1 MNIEQL
7 QTKFEAYLLTEK
19 RVATNTLSSYKR
31 DLAQFIAFVQKESF
45 SIDTLTSNDLKK
57 FVHYLFGLKLGA
69 RSIAR
74 KISTLKAFFS
84 YLYTHFNIK
93 NSAKELCFPKIE
105 KKLPAYL
112 SEEEVRRIL
121 TQAEQDTSVLG
132 ARNTIM
138 LYLLYVSGMRVS
150 ELIMLCVEDFHFDTG
165 FVSVTGKSGKQR
177 MIPLPVAIISLLQ
190 SYIQSLQNSIKEIN
204 NKNSFYVFPIV
215 YGKVIKPIS
224 RQSCWMILKK
234 LCINAGI
241 KRPVSPHQLRHSFA
255 THMLGN
261 GADLRSLQMLLGH
274 ETISTVQIYTHI
286 ETSQL
291 RKIYDKKHPRS

>member
-1 MNIEQL
+1 MNTEQL

-19 RVATNTLSSYKR
+19 RVAINTLSSYKR
-31 DLAQFIAFVQKESF
+31 DLEQFIAFVKKESL
-45 SIDTLTSNDLKK
+45 SLDMLTGEDLKK
-57 FVHYLFGLKLGA
+57 FVHYLFGLKLSA

-84 YLYTHFNIK
+84 YLHTHFNIK
-93 NSAKELCFPKIE
+93 NSAKELCFPKTE

-112 SEEEVRRIL
+112 SEEEVKRIL

-150 ELIMLCVEDFHFDTG
+150 ELIKLCVADFHFDTG
-165 FVSVTGKSGKQR
+165 FVSVTGKGGKQR

-190 SYIQSLQNSIKEIN
+190 SYIQSLQNSIKETN
-204 NKNSFYVFPIV
+204 SKNSFYVFPIV
-215 YGKVIKPIS
+215 YSKTIKPIS

-274 ETISTVQIYTHI
+274 ETISTVQIYTHV

>member
-1 MNIEQL
+1 MNMEQL

-31 DLAQFIAFVQKESF
+31 DLEQFVAFMKKESL
-45 SIDTLTSNDLKK
+45 SIDALTGDDLKK
-57 FVHYLFGLKLGA
+57 FVHYLFGLKLSA

-84 YLYTHFNIK
+84 YLHTHFDIK

-112 SEEEVRRIL
+112 SEEEVKRIL
-121 TQAEQDTSVLG
+121 TQAKQDTSVLG

-150 ELIMLCVEDFHFDTG
+150 ELIMLRIADFHFDTG
-165 FVSVTGKSGKQR
+165 FVSVTGKGGKQR

-190 SYIQSLQNSIKEIN
+190 SYIQSIQNSIKEIN

-215 YGKVIKPIS
+215 YGKIIKPIS

-274 ETISTVQIYTHI
+274 ETISTVQIYTHV

>member
-1 MNIEQL
+1 MTMQQL
-7 QTKFEAYLLTEK
+7 QIKFEAFLLTER
-19 RVATNTLSSYKR
+19 RVATNTLNSYKR
-31 DLAQFIAFVQKESF
+31 DLEQFAAFMQKESLV
-45 SIDTLTSNDLKK
+45 IDTLTGNDLKN
-57 FVHYLFGLKLGA
+57 FIHYLFGLKLSG

-84 YLYTHFNIK
+84 YLQTYFNIK
-93 NSAKELCFPKIE
+93 NSAKELCFPKVE

-112 SEEEVRRIL
+112 SEDEVKRIL
-121 TQAEQDTSVLG
+121 AQAELDTSVLG
-132 ARNTIM
+132 IRNTIM

-150 ELIMLCVEDFHFDTG
+150 ELIMLKVEDFNFDTG
-165 FVSVTGKSGKQR
+165 FVSVLGKGGKQR
-177 MIPLPVAIISLLQ
+177 MIPLPVATVSLLQ
-190 SYIQSLQNSIKEIN
+190 SYIQSIRYNFKEIGN
-204 NKNSFYVFPIV
+204 NNSFYVFPIV

-224 RQSCWMILKK
+224 RQSCWMVLKK

-274 ETISTVQIYTHI
+274 ETIGTVQIYTHV